1 MENTDNTAWMNRMA
15 AMEKADTIVDIV
27 NKWRDMST
35 CCPDVRICSIEP
47 VCILEGID
55 LLADAVGAKLQENDF
70 TERDESPSFYY
81 HFKYKG
87 VRFAYASEEKLVPRK
102 GGNADGEEGNGG

>member
-1 MENTDNTAWMNRMA
+1 MKNEDFAWMNQMA
-15 AMEKADTIVDIV
+15 AKVKADAIVEII
-27 NKWRDMST
+27 NKWRAMDT

-70 TERDESPSFYY
+70 TERNGSPSFYY
-81 HFKYKG
+81 YFEYKG
-87 VRFAYASEEKLVPRK
+87 VRFSHAAEEKLVIKK
-102 GGNADGEEGNGG
+102 GDDADGREGDGG